1 MFCTAVSRSL
11 HKELAALPT
20 SEWNV
25 SYSESST
32 IAKLG
37 EGKKNYSS
45 NLEQFRFLKDF
56 FSKLSRLQGG
66 YSQLV
71 LRLGLKHTL
80 HARIVNLW

>member
-1 MFCTAVSRSL
+1 MPVSDKRSSLPRCSVGDKEEKMFCTAVSRSL

-37 EGKKNYSS
+37 EGKKTIPAIWS
-45 NLEQFRFLKDF
+45 NSGF
-56 FSKLSRLQGG
+56 
-66 YSQLV
+66 
-71 LRLGLKHTL
+71 
-80 HARIVNLW
+80 